1 MSRQVIDAVLA
12 FLDRRAS
19 SLERLVI
26 AWFGGEPLLAK
37 PVVYEISSYA
47 SNLATRYTGLTYT
60 ANMTT
65 NGYLLCRETAET
77 LVSLGVNSYQI
88 SLDGF
93 QELHDTTRRKANSSG
108 TFDRIWGNLL
118 GLRDSNLDLAV
129 TIRVH
134 FTPDSV
140 LQLDPLI
147 NAINA
152 EFAADDRFCVYFKD
166 VSRLGGSHDD
176 ATRLFSYRLIKEA
189 RDYLNAKLTNQAQA
203 ASVDAFGSY
212 ICYAS
217 KPTSLLIRADGQ
229 LGKCTVA
236 LYDERNNLGRLNPDG
251 TLLINQDK
259 LHSWMRGFVGL
270 SEPELACPLS
280 AMNLELRA
288 PVKTEDSFTF
298 VE

>member
-1 MSRQVIDAVLA
+1 
-12 FLDRRAS
+12 
-19 SLERLVI
+19 
-26 AWFGGEPLLAK
+26 
-37 PVVYEISSYA
+37 
-47 SNLATRYTGLTYT
+47 
-60 ANMTT
+60 
-65 NGYLLCRETAET
+65 
-77 LVSLGVNSYQI
+77 
-88 SLDGF
+88 
-93 QELHDTTRRKANSSG
+93 
-108 TFDRIWGNLL
+108 
-118 GLRDSNLDLAV
+118 LDLEV

-147 NAINA
+147 NAINE

-166 VSRLGGSHDD
+166 VSRLGRPHDD

-189 RDYLNAKLTNQAQA
+189 RAYLNAKLINQAQA
-203 ASVDAFGSY
+203 ASLDAFGSY

-229 LGKCTVA
+229 VGKCTVA

-259 LHSWMRGFVGL
+259 LRSWMRGFVGL

-288 PVKTEDSFTF
+288 PVKREASFTF